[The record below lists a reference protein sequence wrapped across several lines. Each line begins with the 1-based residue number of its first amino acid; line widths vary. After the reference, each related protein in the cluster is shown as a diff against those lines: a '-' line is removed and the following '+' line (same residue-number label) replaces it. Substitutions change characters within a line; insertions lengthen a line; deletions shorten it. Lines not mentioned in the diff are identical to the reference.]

1 MAIQDATEAERR
13 RARQV
18 RAARNQSLFREVNE
32 RIETLQMGWGEPIH
46 IEFVCECYDDACSL
60 PLTMKRVEYAAVRQD
75 SLSFVVLPEHVDAQV
90 EEVVDRHED
99 YWVVRKI
106 EAGMAMAQHT
116 DPRRRAFVNRRG

>member
-75 SLSFVVLPEHVDAQV
+75 SLSFVVLPSTSTRRWKRSWIATRTTGSFARSKPGWRWRSTPIRAD
-90 EEVVDRHED
+90 
-99 YWVVRKI
+99 VRS
-106 EAGMAMAQHT
+106 
-116 DPRRRAFVNRRG
+116 